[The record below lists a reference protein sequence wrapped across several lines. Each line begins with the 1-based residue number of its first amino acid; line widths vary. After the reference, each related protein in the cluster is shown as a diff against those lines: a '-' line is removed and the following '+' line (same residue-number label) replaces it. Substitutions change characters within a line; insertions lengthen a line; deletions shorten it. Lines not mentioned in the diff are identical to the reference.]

1 MSVRLLP
8 DTLVNQIAAGEVI
21 ERPAAVIRE
30 LAENAIDAGATQ
42 IDVLIRDGGLSFI
55 QVSDNGKGMS
65 RDDLALA
72 VERHATSKLADEDLF
87 AIKTMGFR
95 GEALPSIGAVSRLTI
110 TTRQK
115 DEPHGWS
122 IFVEGGTK
130 HDVEP
135 ASRAQGTTI
144 EVRDLFFA
152 TPARLKFMKSAT
164 AERLAVADV
173 VERLA
178 LTYPAIGF
186 SLMHDTRNIFTAP
199 PNEDF
204 LQRVRRFVNDD
215 PNLVEVSLQDENGY
229 ALHAVYATPVLTAG
243 NATHQFFCVNQ
254 RPIKDRNLTA
264 VLRAAYLDVL
274 PRDRYPVAA
283 LRFVVPPEAVDMNVH
298 PAKAEVRF
306 RQLDR
311 IKSLVIRGA
320 RQVLL
325 APAGVQHG
333 SDSASSVMGLLQVS
347 TLQNDAPSEAVP
359 SADMRGATPYVPYAH
374 RSASFS
380 LPPQRTNGFGEEWAP
395 SVRQEDFAQQNHVA
409 QDQDV
414 AAEQFPLGAA
424 RAQLFHTYIVAQ
436 TAEGLVLVDQHAA
449 HERIVYEKM
458 KAALQ
463 SKSIESQGLL
473 LPEIVNVSAI
483 EQELLMLASPSLAQL
498 GLEIE
503 SFGSNAVAIQQVPAI
518 LGANANLQ
526 ALVKDLIAV
535 LKDEQDPNTLLERR
549 LFDLCASFACY
560 GSVRAGRAL
569 NLAEMNALLRQ
580 MEETDSTAQCN
591 HGRPTFVRL
600 SQNDLEKIFA
610 RR

>member
-30 LAENAIDAGATQ
+30 LVENAIDAGATQ
-42 IDVLIRDGGLSFI
+42 IDVVIRDGGLSFI
-55 QVSDNGKGMS
+55 QVADNGKGMS
-65 RDDLALA
+65 REDLALA

-115 DEPHGWS
+115 EDAQHAWS
-122 IFVEGGTK
+122 IFVEGGLK
-130 HDVEP
+130 HEIEP
-135 ASRAQGTTI
+135 ASRMHGTTI

-164 AERLAVADV
+164 AERLAVVDV
-173 VERLA
+173 MERLA
-178 LTYPAIGF
+178 MSYPAIGF
-186 SLMHDTRNIFTAP
+186 SLMHDTRVIFTAP
-199 PNEDF
+199 ENEDF
-204 LQRVRRFVNDD
+204 LQRVQRFVNND
-215 PNLVEVSLQDENGY
+215 PNLVEVSLQGEDGY
-229 ALHAVYATPVLTAG
+229 HLHAVYATPALTAG
-243 NATHQFFCVNQ
+243 NATRQFFCVNQ
-254 RPIKDRNLTA
+254 RPIKDRNLSA

-311 IKSLVIRGA
+311 IKSLVMRGA
-320 RQVLL
+320 RQILL
-325 APAGVQHG
+325 APAGAQQG
-333 SDSASSVMGLLQVS
+333 ADSAASVMGMLSAQQ
-347 TLQNDAPSEAVP
+347 QNNVP
-359 SADMRGATPYVPYAH
+359 SYMPPYNSFAR
-374 RSASFS
+374 RSAGIS
-380 LPPQRTNGFGEEWAP
+380 LPQNPDASFAAQKPHGFAEEWAP
-395 SVRQEDFAQQNHVA
+395 SVRQEDLAQNNIEP
-409 QDQDV
+409 QDHD
-414 AAEQFPLGAA
+414 AAIEQFPLGAA

-436 TAEGLVLVDQHAA
+436 TAEGLILVDQHAA

-458 KAALQ
+458 KTALQ
-463 SKSIESQGLL
+463 SKTIESQGLL
-473 LPEIVNVSAI
+473 LPEIVNVSAM
-483 EQELLMLASPSLAQL
+483 EQELLMMAAPALAEL
-498 GLEIE
+498 GLGIE
-503 SFGSNAVAIQQVPAI
+503 SFGPNAVAIQQIPAI

-580 MEETDSTAQCN
+580 MEETDSTGQCN